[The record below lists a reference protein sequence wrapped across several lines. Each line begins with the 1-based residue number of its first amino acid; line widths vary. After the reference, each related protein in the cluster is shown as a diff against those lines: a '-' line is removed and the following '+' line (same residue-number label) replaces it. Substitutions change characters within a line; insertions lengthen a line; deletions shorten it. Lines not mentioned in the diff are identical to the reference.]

1 MMEAGKWHTKLR
13 DERKAEFFSVFIW
26 PDIGGGGGG
35 FWGNPKSVAGRKRG
49 IPVDVLFLYFMAIMQ
64 IALFW
69 IIQLANVQLVPLV

>member
-35 FWGNPKSVAGRKRG
+35 FWGNPKSVEGRGNSR
-49 IPVDVLFLYFMAIMQ
+49 
-64 IALFW
+64 
-69 IIQLANVQLVPLV
+69 